1 ATVEK
6 TTGRPWLRLWL
17 GLALVVGCSELTVSS
32 IVRIAE
38 MLDVDQAVIS
48 VLIIGLG
55 TSLPELSISLGAILR
70 KRVHLSVGNIIGSNI
85 FDTLVPISAAALLSP
100 VLVGR
105 SVVVF
110 DLPFAFFLTL
120 TVLYFFVRKK
130 GLQRHEAGIV
140 LVLYAFYVGIK
151 LIQL

>member
-1 ATVEK
+1 
-6 TTGRPWLRLWL
+6 
-17 GLALVVGCSELTVSS
+17 
-32 IVRIAE
+32 